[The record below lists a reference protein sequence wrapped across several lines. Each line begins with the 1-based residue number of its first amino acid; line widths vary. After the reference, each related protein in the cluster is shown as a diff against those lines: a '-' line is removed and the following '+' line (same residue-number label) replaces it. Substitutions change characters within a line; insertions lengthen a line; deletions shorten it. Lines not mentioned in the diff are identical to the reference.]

1 MCGELEDE
9 GPVAL
14 EEHLYGAFLAHARAL
29 LIEQGKRKGQ
39 DVQSAAAYADE
50 LFAAALT
57 RCRNDCEAKD
67 EEERYGTLAM
77 QALVFARLAGF
88 LASHLALQEDPLRKV
103 MEAMMHGYSEA
114 DHLEHDHGHEHDES
128 TGHFGHRH

>member
-1 MCGELEDE
+1 MCGEDQDGPSALED
-9 GPVAL
+9 
-14 EEHLYGAFLAHARAL
+14 HLYATFLAHARVL
-29 LIEQGKRKGQ
+29 LTEHGKRKGQ
-39 DVQSAAAYADE
+39 NADAAAAYADE

-57 RCRNDCEAKD
+57 RARNDGEAA
-67 EEERYGTLAM
+67 EEEDRYSRMGM

-88 LASHLALQEDPLRKV
+88 MASHLALSDDPLRKV

-114 DHLEHDHGHEHDES
+114 EHMEHDHDHEHDES